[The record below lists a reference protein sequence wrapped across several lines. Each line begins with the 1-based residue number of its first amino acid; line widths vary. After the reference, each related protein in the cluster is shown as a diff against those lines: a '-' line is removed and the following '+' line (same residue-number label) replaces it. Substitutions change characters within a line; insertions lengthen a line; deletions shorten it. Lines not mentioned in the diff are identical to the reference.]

1 MSQDIVSDALNQVM
15 NAKKAEKK
23 EVKITRI
30 SKLLVNLCDM
40 MKEAGYIDYVI
51 EEGKKP
57 SMVISFKKLNV
68 CRAIKPRYSV
78 GVEEIDKYLRR
89 FLPSRNFG
97 TVIVSTTKGLMTQA
111 EAQKNN
117 IGGSLIAYYY

>member
-15 NAKKAEKK
+15 NAKKTEKK
-23 EVKITRI
+23 IVKIDRI

-51 EEGKKP
+51 AEGKKP
-57 SMVISFKKLNV
+57 SMTITLKKLNV
-68 CRAIKPRYSV
+68 CKSIKPRYSV
-78 GVEEIDKYLRR
+78 GVEELDRYLRR

-97 TVIVSTTKGLMTQA
+97 IVVVSTTKGLMTHT
-111 EAQKNN
+111 ESQKNN